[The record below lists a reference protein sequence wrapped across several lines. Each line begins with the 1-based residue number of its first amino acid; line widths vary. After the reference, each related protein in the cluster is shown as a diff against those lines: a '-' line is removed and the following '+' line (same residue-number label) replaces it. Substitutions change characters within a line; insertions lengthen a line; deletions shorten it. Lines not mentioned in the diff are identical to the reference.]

1 LLGVFTFTDNLLS
14 IVGMNEFFNT
24 LDYNVM
30 VQIIIVF
37 CQNCHMTLER
47 NDTISCQQDISPIM
61 RKSPFP
67 PVVYWLILCQLDPR
81 IIREEG
87 ASVEKMPP

>member
-1 LLGVFTFTDNLLS
+1 
-14 IVGMNEFFNT
+14 
-24 LDYNVM
+24 M
-30 VQIIIVF
+30 VQIVTVL
-37 CQNCHMTLER
+37 CQNGDMILQT

-67 PVVYWLILCQLDPR
+67 PFMYWLILCQLDHI

-87 ASVEKMPP
+87 ALTQRMPP